1 MGFPN
6 TTDQERITRTFRFE
20 RGNDQWQ
27 VNGQLVGGCNQA
39 PRFRIKRNSVG
50 KWIFQNNS
58 GGWQRRPPRPDQSEA
73 NLPGPSPAVPLEK
86 SWGHIKW
93 VKALSAWRLKASSF
107 LSQTFSARA

>member
-73 NLPGPSPAVPLEK
+73 NPPGPSPAVPLEK

-93 VKALSAWRLKASSF
+93 VKAL
-107 LSQTFSARA
+107 